1 MASLYLTLRL
11 SFSGLIFVAYKLTCD
26 ISVAPARDC
35 GNDMGCRI
43 GRFHYDLLSQLG
55 TSEDLIF

>member
-1 MASLYLTLRL
+1 M
-11 SFSGLIFVAYKLTCD
+11 
-26 ISVAPARDC
+26 APARDC